1 MTRRRHSFVDWTLKY
16 NLPAGTE
23 GWQQAQLA
31 VLMDIRVLLE
41 AIATKL
47 GCEPERAPNDPM
59 AKSVRLDLVRS
70 CTCDRDLYS
79 PRQQSTGAIGASKL

>member
-47 GCEPERAPNDPM
+47 GCEPE
-59 AKSVRLDLVRS
+59 KS
-70 CTCDRDLYS
+70 
-79 PRQQSTGAIGASKL
+79 PE

>member
-31 VLMDIRVLLE
+31 VLMDIRELLV
-41 AIATKL
+41 AIAMQL
-47 GCEPERAPNDPM
+47 GCEPE
-59 AKSVRLDLVRS
+59 KS
-70 CTCDRDLYS
+70 
-79 PRQQSTGAIGASKL
+79 PE